1 MGSLKMGKIL
11 NVWKITIIKIY
22 GRTQNVLVNRA
33 IVSNNSV
40 RKLIFWIE
48 TIQVYINHFNQ
59 IMAPLWWQWNSNQK
73 SFFLEFISK
82 QIFTTSQPLSSQFSH
97 WSHAKPSLQRREEYL
112 FFLVCI
118 FDPFSL
124 YFSFLWSLETPS
136 LELTGQSSST
146 M

>member
-1 MGSLKMGKIL
+1 MGKIL

-97 WSHAKPSLQRREEYL
+97 WSHAKSSLQRREEYL